1 MIEIIQHL
9 LLSNNC
15 VIVPGLGAFVG
26 NYNHAEIQLQ
36 HNQIIPPSKNIAF
49 NRSLQNNDGLLMHEV
64 ALQKK
69 YTLQQAEEFI
79 QSFVL
84 QVNTSLQ
91 QNKSFVFKEIGRL
104 FIDEKEQIRFQ
115 PYYTKNFLMESYGL
129 PTLSIVP
136 IQRLKTDTSIIQQSY
151 QRTLS
156 NLGENSSTSTGN
168 KRPFIIATSI
178 AATILL
184 LIGTTFFLN
193 QNDIKPF
200 QSESSLISVFDS
212 APKSVTAQNKME
224 VVEPSTNINQPK
236 DTFVSNPIIPTF
248 TPTES
253 SSYVVIGTFFD
264 STLAN
269 KLKIETEKKGY
280 AVFIYKDVQNGLFRT
295 TVQVKTTDVATQL
308 TTIKSELNQRAWV
321 YCVKCNL

>member
-36 HNQIIPPSKNIAF
+36 QHQIVPPSKNIAF
-49 NRSLQNNDGLLMHEV
+49 NRSLQNNDGLLMNEV
-64 ALQKK
+64 AVQQHVSLN
-69 YTLQQAEEFI
+69 QAEELI
-79 QSFVL
+79 HAFVH

-104 FIDEKEQIRFQ
+104 FLDEKEQIRFQ
-115 PYYTKNFLMESYGL
+115 PYYSKNFLMDSYGL
-129 PTLSIVP
+129 PTLSIAP

-156 NLGENSSTSTGN
+156 NLGENTISSKSN
-168 KRPFIIATSI
+168 KKKFIVATTI

-193 QNDIKPF
+193 QYSIKPF
-200 QSESSLISVFDS
+200 QSESSLIPVFDS
-212 APKSVTAQNKME
+212 APKSVTVQNKIE
-224 VVEPSTNINQPK
+224 VINPNSTINQTK
-236 DTFVSNPIIPTF
+236 DTFVANATVPTI
-248 TPTES
+248 TTTES
-253 SSYVVIGTFFD
+253 SSLIVIGTFFD

-269 KLKIETEKKGY
+269 KLKTETEKKGY
-280 AVFIYKDVQNGLFRT
+280 AVFIYKDNQNGLFRT
-295 TVQVKTTDVATQL
+295 TVQVKTSDVATQL
-308 TTIKSELNQRAWV
+308 NTIKTELNQRAWI
-321 YCVKCNL
+321 YCVQCNL